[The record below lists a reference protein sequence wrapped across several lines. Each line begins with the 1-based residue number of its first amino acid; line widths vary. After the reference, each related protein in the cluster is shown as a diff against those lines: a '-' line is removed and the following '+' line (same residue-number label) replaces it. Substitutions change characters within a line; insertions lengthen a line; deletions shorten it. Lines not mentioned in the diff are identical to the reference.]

1 MSVLGLSCLIT
12 SFPIQKPRFQSTT
25 KNPKAFRREHNHKE
39 PGTPQNSQPDSM
51 SGSEGNGNPNPR
63 IPLGLSLEQA
73 RVLGRGNAIHQLQQN
88 YQALSAE
95 VTQLTTDLR
104 EVLNHLRED
113 PGGGGRRRSPLSPR
127 TDPHSVH
134 SSSSHEMNPQG
145 EEGDHQDRRR
155 MI

>member
-1 MSVLGLSCLIT
+1 LFNHFLSNPETTFLI
-12 SFPIQKPRFQSTT
+12 
-25 KNPKAFRREHNHKE
+25 NYKE
-39 PGTPQNSQPDSM
+39 PGTRQNSQPDPM

-73 RVLGRGNAIHQLQQN
+73 RELGRGNAIHQLQQN
-88 YQALSAE
+88 YQAFSAE

-113 PGGGGRRRSPLSPR
+113 PGGGGVLYLQELTLIQFIHLPPMK
-127 TDPHSVH
+127 
-134 SSSSHEMNPQG
+134 MNPQAG
-145 EEGDHQDRRR
+145 KGDHQDHRW